1 MADAYLYVMLI
12 SSLPQP
18 VSLFGAKQTPISRI
32 KLERRLRMLTPE
44 DAATL
49 AIIVDAVAWYRL
61 PMSLSEEETLE
72 RGRHAMAEVEH
83 ETLRNI
89 IRDRLE
95 LRTCVAA
102 LRRRHKGEPAP
113 APNPPWG
120 YGRWTRRIAANWG
133 EPGFRVEGAFPW
145 IREADQLL
153 KHGDSLGLERL
164 LMRQVWTK
172 LNRYRALHLF
182 DFEAVVIYALRWH
195 IIDRWTH
202 YDGAVA
208 GERFDRHVDAAL
220 GAQAVLPW
228 DRTV

>member
-12 SSLPQP
+12 SSLPHP

-49 AIIVDAVAWYRL
+49 TVIVDALAWFRL
-61 PMSLSEEETLE
+61 PLSLTEEETLE
-72 RGRHAMAEVEH
+72 RGRRAMAEVEH
-83 ETLRNI
+83 ATLRDI

-102 LRRRHKGEPAP
+102 LRRRHRGEPAP
-113 APNPPWG
+113 EANPPWG
-120 YGRWTRRIAANWG
+120 YGRWTRRIAANWD

-153 KHGDSLGLERL
+153 KDGDSLGLERL
-164 LMRQVWTK
+164 LLQQVWTN
-172 LNRYRALHLF
+172 LNRYRAHHLF

-195 IIDRWTH
+195 VIDRWTH

-208 GERFDRHVDAAL
+208 GERFDRLANAAMGE
-220 GAQAVLPW
+220 GAALPW
-228 DRTV
+228 DNKR